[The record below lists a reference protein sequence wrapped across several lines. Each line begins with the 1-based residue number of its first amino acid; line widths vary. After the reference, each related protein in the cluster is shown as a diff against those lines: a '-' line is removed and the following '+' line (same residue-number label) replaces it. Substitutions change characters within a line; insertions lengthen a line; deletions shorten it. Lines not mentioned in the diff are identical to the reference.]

1 MVARVFSAG
10 MRGIDGYIVTVECL
24 LSSGLPRLD
33 MVGYRV
39 HTGYTSKKGRTPPRL
54 EGFFLLF
61 LNPFDFFRFFFA
73 HIVKFS
79 LFGKTICFP
88 IGLTKERQKS

>member
-1 MVARVFSAG
+1 MLSIIHSAALL
-10 MRGIDGYIVTVECL
+10 GIDAYAVNVEVD
-24 LSSGLPRLD
+24 LSSGLPAFD

-61 LNPFDFFRFFFA
+61 LNPFDFFRFFLA
-73 HIVKFS
+73 HIVNLS

-88 IGLTKERQKS
+88 IGITKERQKS